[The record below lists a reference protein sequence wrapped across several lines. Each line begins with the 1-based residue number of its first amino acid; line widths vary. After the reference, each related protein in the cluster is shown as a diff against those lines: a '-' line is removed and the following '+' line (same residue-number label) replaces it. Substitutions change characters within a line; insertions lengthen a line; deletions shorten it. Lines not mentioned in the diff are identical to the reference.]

1 MDLSDVFA
9 TTGLLARALPG
20 YAPRTAQRGMAEAVA
35 ATLNEGGRLIVEA
48 GTGTGKTFAYLVPA
62 LLSGRKVIVSTGTKH
77 LQDQLFDRDLPTVR
91 KALGLT
97 TRVALLKGRANY
109 LCLHRLDLAAAE
121 GRFATRAQAADLEQ
135 IRSWAGRTRSG
146 DIRELTEI
154 AEDSPL
160 WPRVT
165 STSDNCLGSDC
176 PNFNECFVVKARRAA
191 QDAELLVINHH
202 LLFADMALK
211 EEGFGELL
219 PGVDAVIVDEA
230 HQIPEV
236 ATQFFGMSIG
246 SRQLLGLARDAV
258 QEHLREAGDMG
269 DLPDAATALERAVGE
284 LRLAFGPQNVR
295 QIWRAFGDPPRLRAA
310 LEDLATQL
318 GALREWLQAAAP
330 RGRGLENCWM
340 RAERLSERLQRVSS
354 QAGDDYVHWV
364 ETFTRGFAIHFTPLS
379 VAPLFQ
385 AQLERLD
392 NTWVFT
398 SATLAVGDSFE
409 HYAAALGLAA
419 PRALQLESPFDYA
432 HNALLFL
439 PPGMPDP
446 RDATYT
452 AAVIRVARDMLAAS
466 GGRAFLL
473 FTSHRALQEAASALR
488 PNLEFPLLVQG
499 EAPRAELLAR
509 FRALGN
515 AVLLGTGSFWEGVD
529 VRGDALSLVLIDKLP
544 FASPGDPVL
553 QARIDALKAQGG
565 NPFFDIQVPEA
576 VIALKQGAGRL
587 IRDVDDRGVLVL
599 CDPRVLNK
607 GYGRVFRASL
617 PPMPVTQ
624 RAEAVHTFFARHAD
638 CARAGNESG

>member
-1 MDLSDVFA
+1 MDLNDVFA
-9 TTGLLARALPG
+9 ASGLLARKHSG
-20 YAPRTAQRGMAEAVA
+20 YAPRAAQRDMAEAVA
-35 ATLNEGGRLIVEA
+35 SALADGGQLVVEA
-48 GTGTGKTFAYLVPA
+48 GTGIGKTFAYLVPA
-62 LLSGRKVIVSTGTKH
+62 LLSGRKLIVSTGTKH
-77 LQDQLFDRDLPTVR
+77 LQDQLFDRDLPAVR
-91 KALGLT
+91 SALGLS

-121 GRFATRAQAADLEQ
+121 GRFATRTQAAELEDV
-135 IRSWAGRTRSG
+135 RSWAGRTKSG
-146 DIRELTEI
+146 DIRELAEI

-165 STSDNCLGSDC
+165 STSDNCVGSEC
-176 PNFNECFVVKARRAA
+176 PNFNDCFVVKARRAA
-191 QDAELLVINHH
+191 QDAELLVVNHH

-236 ATQFFGMSIG
+236 ATQFFGMSLG
-246 SRQLLGLARDAV
+246 SRQLAGLARDAV

-269 DLPDAATALERAVGE
+269 DLPDAAAALEKAVTE
-284 LRLAFGPQNVR
+284 MRLAFGPDSVR
-295 QIWRAFGDPPRLRAA
+295 QPWKAFGDPPRLRAA
-310 LEDLATQL
+310 LEDLTAQL
-318 GALREWLQAAAP
+318 HALRDWLKVAAP
-330 RGRGLENCWM
+330 RGRGLENCWS
-340 RAERLSERLQRVSS
+340 RAERLCERLQRVAT
-354 QAGDDYVHWV
+354 QPPADYVHWV

-379 VAPLFQ
+379 VAPLFR
-385 AQLERLD
+385 AQLEQLD
-392 NTWVFT
+392 NTWIFT

-409 HYAAALGLAA
+409 HYTTTLGLEA
-419 PRALQLESPFDYA
+419 PRTLRLDSPFDYA
-432 HNALLFL
+432 HNALLYL
-439 PPGMPDP
+439 PSGMPEP
-446 RDATYT
+446 NAREFTQS
-452 AAVIRVARDMLAAS
+452 VIRVARALLEAS

-473 FTSHRALQEAASALR
+473 FTSHRALQEAAGALR
-488 PNLEFPLLVQG
+488 EDLDFPLLVQG
-499 EAPRAELLAR
+499 QAPRAELLAR

-529 VRGDALSLVLIDKLP
+529 VRGEALSLVLIDKLP

-553 QARIDALKAQGG
+553 QARIDALRAAGG

-599 CDPRVLNK
+599 CDPRVVNK

-624 RAEAVHTFFARHAD
+624 RLEDVRAFFERSAKQEAQA
-638 CARAGNESG
+638 